1 MVKLTRNL
9 SLTSFA
15 SSPPTAFTP
24 EPVRRRVAGMQQI
37 LLIIAV
43 AVVGQSVLAADKIE
57 MCVQLTKEQ
66 SAKVIE
72 ATIRKKINKPKG
84 VLAKADFE
92 KVAKLLNLQDQQL
105 TDVKGLEKL
114 TQLKKLHL
122 GGNQLTDTKGLEKL
136 TQLRKLYLNDN
147 PDLTKA
153 QIDELQKALP
163 KCEILSN
170 PTK

>member
-1 MVKLTRNL
+1 M
-9 SLTSFA
+9 
-15 SSPPTAFTP
+15 
-24 EPVRRRVAGMQQI
+24 
-37 LLIIAV
+37 
-43 AVVGQSVLAADKIE
+43 GQTVLAADKIE

-136 TQLRKLYLNDN
+136 TQLKELNLSANQLTDVKGLEKFTQLTVLNLGGN
-147 PDLTKA
+147 PDLSKV
-153 QIDELQKALP
+153 QIAELQKALP
-163 KCEILSN
+163 KCRIIHRHA
-170 PTK
+170 K

>member
-1 MVKLTRNL
+1 MK
-9 SLTSFA
+9 
-15 SSPPTAFTP
+15 
-24 EPVRRRVAGMQQI
+24 QI
-37 LLIIAV
+37 LLILALV
-43 AVVGQSVLAADKIE
+43 AGQSVLAADKIE

-84 VLAKADFE
+84 VLTKVDFE
-92 KVAKLLNLQDQQL
+92 KVTRLLNLQDQQL

-122 GGNQLTDTKGLEKL
+122 GGNQLTDTKDLEKL
-136 TQLRKLYLNDN
+136 TQLRTLNLKYN
-147 PDLTKA
+147 PALTKA
-153 QIDELQKALP
+153 QIVELQKALP

>member
-1 MVKLTRNL
+1 MK
-9 SLTSFA
+9 
-15 SSPPTAFTP
+15 
-24 EPVRRRVAGMQQI
+24 QI
-37 LLIIAV
+37 LLIL
-43 AVVGQSVLAADKIE
+43 AVVMGQSVLAADKIE

-84 VLAKADFE
+84 VLVKADFE

-122 GGNQLTDTKGLEKL
+122 GGNQLTDVKGLEKL
-136 TQLRKLYLNDN
+136 TKLRVLNLEDN
-147 PDLTKA
+147 LDLTKA
-153 QIDELQKALP
+153 QIDELKKVLP
-163 KCEILSN
+163 KCRIMSN
-170 PTK
+170 PKN

>member
-1 MVKLTRNL
+1 MK
-9 SLTSFA
+9 
-15 SSPPTAFTP
+15 
-24 EPVRRRVAGMQQI
+24 QI
-37 LLIIAV
+37 LLMIAV
-43 AVVGQSVLAADKIE
+43 VAGQSVLAADKIE

-114 TQLKKLHL
+114 TQITRLDLY
-122 GGNQLTDTKGLEKL
+122 NNELTSVKGLEKL
-136 TQLRKLYLNDN
+136 DQLTFLNLKDN
-147 PDLTKA
+147 PALTKA
-153 QIDELQKALP
+153 QIDQLKKALP
-163 KCEILSN
+163 KCKIESN

>member
-1 MVKLTRNL
+1 MK
-9 SLTSFA
+9 
-15 SSPPTAFTP
+15 
-24 EPVRRRVAGMQQI
+24 QI
-37 LLIIAV
+37 LLMIAV
-43 AVVGQSVLAADKIE
+43 VAGQSVLEADKLE

-66 SAKVIE
+66 SAEVIE

-136 TQLRKLYLNDN
+136 TKLRVLNLEDN
-147 PDLTKA
+147 LDLTKA

-163 KCEILSN
+163 KCIIRSN

>member
-1 MVKLTRNL
+1 MVKLTRNPP
-9 SLTSFA
+9 LTPSA
-15 SSPPTAFTP
+15 SSSPTAFTP
-24 EPVRRRVAGMQQI
+24 VPVRRRVAGMQQI
-37 LLIIAV
+37 LLMIAV
-43 AVVGQSVLAADKIE
+43 VAGQSVLAADKIE

-122 GGNQLTDTKGLEKL
+122 GGNQLTNVKGLEKL
-136 TQLRKLYLNDN
+136 TQLYQLNLNDN
-147 PDLTKA
+147 PALTKA
-153 QIDELQKALP
+153 QIAELKKALP
-163 KCEILSN
+163 KCFIQSN
-170 PTK
+170 PKK

>member
-1 MVKLTRNL
+1 MKHFL
-9 SLTSFA
+9 
-15 SSPPTAFTP
+15 
-24 EPVRRRVAGMQQI
+24 
-37 LLIIAV
+37 LLISV
-43 AVVGQSVLAADKIE
+43 AMVIGQSVLAADEIE

-92 KVAKLLNLQDQQL
+92 KVARLLNLQDQQL

-136 TQLRKLYLNDN
+136 TQLTHLHLGYNKLTSVKGLEKLTQLKKLRLFFN

-153 QIDELQKALP
+153 QIDQLQKALP
-163 KCEILSN
+163 KCKISHN
-170 PTK
+170 AKK

>member
-1 MVKLTRNL
+1 MKN
-9 SLTSFA
+9 
-15 SSPPTAFTP
+15 SPYSN
-24 EPVRRRVAGMQQI
+24 MKQI
-37 LLIIAV
+37 LLMIAV
-43 AVVGQSVLAADKIE
+43 VADKIE

-136 TQLRKLYLNDN
+136 TKLERLNFHNN

-153 QIDELQKALP
+153 QIDELKKALP
-163 KCEILSN
+163 KCQISSN

>member
-1 MVKLTRNL
+1 MK
-9 SLTSFA
+9 
-15 SSPPTAFTP
+15 
-24 EPVRRRVAGMQQI
+24 QI
-37 LLIIAV
+37 LLMIAV
-43 AVVGQSVLAADKIE
+43 VAIGQSVLAADKIE

-84 VLAKADFE
+84 VLVKADFE

-136 TQLRKLYLNDN
+136 TQLANLNLKDN

-153 QIDELQKALP
+153 QIDQLQKALP
-163 KCEILSN
+163 KCNIISN
-170 PTK
+170 PAN

>member
-1 MVKLTRNL
+1 M
-9 SLTSFA
+9 
-15 SSPPTAFTP
+15 
-24 EPVRRRVAGMQQI
+24 
-37 LLIIAV
+37 
-43 AVVGQSVLAADKIE
+43 GQSMLAADKIE

-105 TDVKGLEKL
+105 TDGKGLENL
-114 TQLKKLHL
+114 TQLKELHL

-136 TQLRKLYLNDN
+136 TKLERLVLNDN
-147 PDLTKA
+147 PALTKA
-153 QIDELQKALP
+153 QIAELQKALP
-163 KCEILSN
+163 KCRIRSN
-170 PTK
+170 PIK

>member
-1 MVKLTRNL
+1 MVKLTRKPP
-9 SLTSFA
+9 LTPSA
-15 SSPPTAFTP
+15 SSSPTAFTP
-24 EPVRRRVAGMQQI
+24 VPVRHRVAGMQQI
-37 LLIIAV
+37 LLMIAV
-43 AVVGQSVLAADKIE
+43 VAGQSVLAADKIE

-84 VLAKADFE
+84 VLVKADFE

-163 KCEILSN
+163 NCKITHDA
-170 PTK
+170 TK